1 MLAPTVSIT
10 LSMKKKLIAD
20 VKEANATPRE
30 RKDFVKKFL
39 AANGIKGKHAVVKIL
54 KSDGSLK
61 STKKGEEQAFAW
73 GMEVTSNGHKKR
85 RSSSSIDS
93 PNKRANRAST

>member
-20 VKEANATPRE
+20 VKAANATARE

-39 AANGIKGKHAVVKIL
+39 AANGIKGKYAVVNIL

-61 STKKGEEQAFAW
+61 VTKKGEAQAFAW
-73 GMEVTSNGHKKR
+73 GMEVTSNSNKKR

-93 PNKRANRAST
+93 PNKRANRASK

>member
-20 VKEANATPRE
+20 VKAANATARE

-85 RSSSSIDS
+85 RSSSSTDS

>member
-20 VKEANATPRE
+20 VKSTNATPRE

-39 AANGIKGKHAVVKIL
+39 AANGIKGKYAVVNIL
-54 KSDGSLK
+54 KK
-61 STKKGEEQAFAW
+61 
-73 GMEVTSNGHKKR
+73 
-85 RSSSSIDS
+85 
-93 PNKRANRAST
+93 